1 MWSESLTIYDSVQ
14 DIADRLDA
22 ESEEGMERLTIRSDI
37 CCEPENNIVYSN
49 PNDPEGMYNILDL
62 AECLYNGGEAE
73 AGILLDI
80 SNRLAAYE
88 DTGLTPKQIQEQQ
101 RYIKALEKQ
110 VEVEGQQAIIE
121 AQQQEIEWLADET
134 IKLMKENA
142 QNSMR
147 AESLTAEKDEL
158 IKVLKQ
164 ARKALYAARVDV
176 LTKETDELAREALAE
191 IDKVMGGK
199 EDA

>member
-121 AQQQEIEWLADET
+121 AQQQEINRLKKTLADWKYNAKCDADHIWAFISDKDEQAGR
-134 IKLMKENA
+134 LMKMDYLLRRTLPILEVAND
-142 QNSMR
+142 QQ
-147 AESLTAEKDEL
+147 EL
-158 IKVLKQ
+158 IEQ
-164 ARKALYAARVDV
+164 IN
-176 LTKETDELAREALAE
+176 ELL
-191 IDKVMGGK
+191 GGK